1 MTFNELQNEL
11 EHMSEQ
17 ELSRFVKRCMCQTMY
32 GAMKINGVDA
42 NIAMDMA
49 YVECASRDNERLY
62 DMACEMVNKN
72 PDICDAA

>member
-1 MTFNELQNEL
+1 
-11 EHMSEQ
+11 
-17 ELSRFVKRCMCQTMY
+17 
-32 GAMKINGVDA
+32 MKINGVDA